1 MLKILL
7 LEDEEPAAA
16 RLIKMIKEIEPAVEI
31 LDSIVSVSSAVK
43 WFETHNQPDLIF
55 SDIQLADGSSF
66 EIFKQVHIS
75 CPVIFTTAFDQYA
88 IDAFKLNSVDYLL
101 KPVKKTELE
110 TAIDKFKK
118 LHHNQQA
125 PVLDIQKLMDSY
137 NVKSDTFKKRFV
149 VRYGDHIKTINTTD
163 IAYFFTED
171 KANFLTTFEG
181 RRFAIDFN
189 LDNLESMI
197 DPSHFFRINRQFIV
211 AITSI
216 EEMLSYS
223 KGRVLIKL
231 KPVTRHETIVSTER
245 SADFKAW
252 LGDNK

>member
-88 IDAFKLNSVDYLL
+88 IDA
-101 KPVKKTELE
+101 
-110 TAIDKFKK
+110 
-118 LHHNQQA
+118 
-125 PVLDIQKLMDSY
+125 
-137 NVKSDTFKKRFV
+137 
-149 VRYGDHIKTINTTD
+149 
-163 IAYFFTED
+163 
-171 KANFLTTFEG
+171 
-181 RRFAIDFN
+181 
-189 LDNLESMI
+189 
-197 DPSHFFRINRQFIV
+197 
-211 AITSI
+211 
-216 EEMLSYS
+216 
-223 KGRVLIKL
+223 
-231 KPVTRHETIVSTER
+231 
-245 SADFKAW
+245 
-252 LGDNK
+252 